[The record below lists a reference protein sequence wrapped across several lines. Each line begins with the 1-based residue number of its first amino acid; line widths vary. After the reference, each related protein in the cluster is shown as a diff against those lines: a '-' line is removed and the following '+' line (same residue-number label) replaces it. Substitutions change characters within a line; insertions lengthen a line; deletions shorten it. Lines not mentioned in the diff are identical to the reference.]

1 MRDRLIELI
10 KDLAEDMVAK
20 CDDDCYTCK
29 HGDCVGKIADRLL
42 AEGVIVPPC
51 KVGSDVYMPW
61 RWQGVEGIAIL
72 TVEYIIHSEVG
83 MCVGTDL
90 TSDDEEY
97 LYAYDN
103 GEFYFSDFGRII
115 FLTREEA
122 EKALA
127 ERREGDGT

>member
-1 MRDRLIELI
+1 MRDRLIELL
-10 KDLAEDMVAK
+10 DEAK
-20 CDDDCYTCK
+20 YKALETM
-29 HGDCVGKIADRLL
+29 GSLNNGFGAWYADYLL

-51 KVGSDVYMPW
+51 KVGDVVYMPW

-72 TVEYIIHSEVG
+72 TVEYIINSEVG

-97 LYAYDN
+97 LYTYNN
-103 GEFYFSDFGRII
+103 GEFYFSDFGKTV

-127 ERREGDGT
+127 ERSEG